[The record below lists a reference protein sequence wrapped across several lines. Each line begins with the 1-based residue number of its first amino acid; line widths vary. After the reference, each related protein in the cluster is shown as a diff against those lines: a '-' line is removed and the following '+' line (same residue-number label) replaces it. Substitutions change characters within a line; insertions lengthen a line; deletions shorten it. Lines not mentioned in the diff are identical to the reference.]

1 MLKSN
6 ARHDWNPES
15 NTAVLE
21 IIEPGLFRFGGRWVC
36 GAQLEENEA
45 MGNNQGK
52 TWHVKGLF

>member
-36 GAQLEENEA
+36 GAQLRRMKLWEIIR
-45 MGNNQGK
+45 GK
-52 TWHVKGLF
+52 PGM

>member
-15 NTAVLE
+15 NTTVLE
-21 IIEPGLFRFGGRWVC
+21 IIGPGLFRFGGRWVC
-36 GAQLEENEA
+36 GAHLENEA